1 MLFLKLDAL
10 CYWEDIMH
18 DIKETNQQ
26 IQKLIDGVIAG
37 EESAI
42 LSLLDKYEPLLLK
55 EAAKLSE
62 ICEELSKDEAYLLLA
77 ERLILSIHKFKGI
90 PKM

>member
-1 MLFLKLDAL
+1 M
-10 CYWEDIMH
+10 YEIE
-18 DIKETNQQ
+18 ETNQQ
-26 IQKLIDGVIAG
+26 IQELVDGVIAG
-37 EESAI
+37 KESAI
-42 LSLLDKYEPLLLK
+42 LALLDKYEPLLLK
-55 EAAKLSE
+55 EATKLSE